1 MAMEPTMEGV
11 MKATQQLKAEHEGIK
26 LMLGI
31 LDEICGRIE
40 SGKAVNL
47 QHLEGILEFLKVF
60 VDRCHH
66 GKEEEIL
73 FPAMESAGI
82 PKEGGPIGQMLIEH
96 EQGRQLIGDMTRT
109 LPTGTKE
116 EWASASRFCE
126 TSRKYRE
133 LLTQHILKENQVLF
147 QMADVR
153 LTEIQQEKLFDEFEK
168 VEEAKIGL
176 GRHEEFHKLLD
187 ELAGIYH
194 KATG

>member
-1 MAMEPTMEGV
+1 

-40 SGKAVNL
+40 SGIAVNF
-47 QHLEGILEFLKVF
+47 QHLEGILEFLRVF

-66 GKEEEIL
+66 GKEEQIL
-73 FPAMESAGI
+73 FPALESVGI

-96 EQGRQLIGDMTRT
+96 EQGRQLIGEITRK
-109 LPTGTKE
+109 LPTGEKE

-133 LLTQHILKENQVLF
+133 LLDQHIHKENQVLF
-147 QMADVR
+147 EMADAR
-153 LTEIQQEKLFDEFEK
+153 LSEIQQEKLFDEFEK
-168 VEEAKIGL
+168 LEEEKIGL

-187 ELAGIYH
+187 ELAGIYTR
-194 KATG
+194 AVG